1 MNEQALQKDL
11 SLICKDLMLEQPFY
25 GLLLLNLNKKFVNA
39 SRVKTAG
46 VGTNGISYVL
56 LINPEFWTSLSQEHK
71 KGLLQHELMHI
82 AFFHCTE
89 FKHLSN
95 HKLANIAQ
103 DMEINQQIDRIYL
116 PKNGVD
122 IDIYNQEGYNLE
134 PLKGANYYY
143 KELEEQ
149 AKQKKKQQ
157 KQADGNPDDNS
168 DECSGDDQQND
179 SEESDGNDQ
188 QDDTSDTEPGESEEF
203 SYDELLDALDSNGSL
218 IDSDGNIAEMP
229 DHNWDDFEDL
239 SEAEAKLIDRAIT
252 AVLSE
257 VAEQTLKMRGTVPG
271 NVAERIEA
279 MNKIDPPK
287 FNWRSFLKRFIGQST
302 KYNIKKTKR
311 KKSKRFELD
320 FGMKVESFS
329 HVLLAIDSSA
339 SVSTKEV
346 KEFLNEIHHMNKS
359 GHDFTLVFADTSMG
373 KPFKYKRNQPVDIE
387 GRGGTDFNEVVDY
400 FNESKNKYSTLIYL
414 TDGEAPAPRAKIKN
428 VLWVLSTLSDK
439 TDHLPGKT
447 IKLN

>member
-1 MNEQALQKDL
+1 MNENALQKDL

-25 GLLLLNLNKKFVNA
+25 GLLLLNLNKKFVTN
-39 SRVKTAG
+39 SKVKTAG

-89 FKHLSN
+89 FKHLAN
-95 HKLANIAQ
+95 HELANIAQ
-103 DMEINQQIDRIYL
+103 DMEINQHIDEQYL
-116 PKNGVD
+116 PDNGVN

-134 PLKGANYYY
+134 PFKGANYYY

-149 AKQKKKQQ
+149 AKQKQ
-157 KQADGNPDDNS
+157 KQNPPPCTIPDDDNS
-168 DECSGDDQQND
+168 DQCTNGENPD
-179 SEESDGNDQ
+179 SESDSQSDNSDSSEDSKDPSNEFGY
-188 QDDTSDTEPGESEEF
+188 DD
-203 SYDELLDALDSNGSL
+203 LLDAIDAKGSL
-218 IDSDGNIAEMP
+218 IDSDGNKTEMP
-229 DHNWDDFEDL
+229 EHSWDDFEDL
-239 SEAEAKLIDRAIT
+239 GEAETKLIDRAIT

-271 NVAERIEA
+271 HIAERIEA
-279 MNKIDPPK
+279 MNKVEPPK
-287 FNWRSFLKRFIGQST
+287 FNWRSFLKRYIGQST

-339 SVSTKEV
+339 SVSTNEV

-359 GHDFTLVFADTSMG
+359 GHDFTLVFADTTMG

-387 GRGGTDFNEVVDY
+387 GRGGTDFNEVVNY
-400 FNESKNKYSTLIYL
+400 FNTSKSKYSTLIYL
-414 TDGEAPAPRAKIKN
+414 TDGEAPAPEAKIKN
-428 VLWVLSTLSDK
+428 VLWVLSSISDK